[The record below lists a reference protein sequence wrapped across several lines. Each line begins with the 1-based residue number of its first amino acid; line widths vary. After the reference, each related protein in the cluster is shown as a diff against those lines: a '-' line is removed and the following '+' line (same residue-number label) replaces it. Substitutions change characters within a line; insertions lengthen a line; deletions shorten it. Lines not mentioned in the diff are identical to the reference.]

1 MTVAD
6 GTSTTVSTDTKSIT
20 WTKPFNPETDAVAGN
35 VFAHIDVTP
44 HTGTEFE
51 AEKFTYANY
60 KIRLT
65 AVMLDSGDKALEDTR
80 ASDYIIYTNARVV
93 RELVS

>member
-1 MTVAD
+1 MSSLQKRRLD
-6 GTSTTVSTDTKSIT
+6 IYRL
-20 WTKPFNPETDAVAGN
+20 
-35 VFAHIDVTP
+35 
-44 HTGTEFE
+44 
-51 AEKFTYANY
+51 AEVQVKRFLGKRKNIFCIAAKNFTYANY